1 MDIAVAPPKLF
12 SPGYF
17 SDPYPTLAALREEGS
32 LVNHPYLGG
41 PMLFRHADVRALQ
54 RCPHLSKGMLRDGRM
69 EGLSEEVQALVRENS
84 ERRDDSMLNV
94 DPPRHSRLRG
104 QATSAFTLARMEAL
118 RPRIQAIADG
128 LLDAL
133 EGQGE
138 IDIIRDFAFPLP
150 ATVIME
156 MLGWPA
162 AQREQ
167 LKRCTADA
175 IEMLG
180 SLRTSPDP
188 LELARRAVASGREL
202 RSYAHT
208 LINQKREAPQD
219 DFISALVGVQ
229 MAEDGRLN
237 EDEVLAT
244 STLLLAAGHET
255 TTNLIGNGLLALLRN
270 PDQMEKLRADP
281 SLAASAVEEFL
292 RYDPPVQM
300 LARVASADFELGGK
314 TIAAG
319 TRLTLMLGSANRDP
333 AHFPD
338 PDRFD
343 ITRTLK
349 DNFAFGFDRHLC
361 LGAHLA
367 RIEGQIAITTLLR
380 RFPRI
385 ALTGAPL
392 AHFPNLA
399 FRALKALPV
408 LVSRA

>member
-1 MDIAVAPPKLF
+1 MDIAAAPPKLF

-17 SDPYPTLAALREEGS
+17 SDPYPTLAALREAGS
-32 LVNHPYLGG
+32 LVPHPHLGG
-41 PMLFRHADVRALQ
+41 PMLFRHAEVRALQ

-69 EGLSEEVQALVRENS
+69 DGLSAEVQALVHENNA
-84 ERRDDSMLNV
+84 RRDDSMLNV

-104 QATSAFTLARMEAL
+104 QAMSAFTLARMEAL

-128 LLDAL
+128 LLDGL
-133 EGQGE
+133 EGQDE

-156 MLGWPA
+156 LLGWPA
-162 AQREQ
+162 EQREQ

-188 LELARRAVASGREL
+188 LELARRAVASGKEL
-202 RSYAHT
+202 RAVAHT

-219 DFISALVGVQ
+219 DFISALVSVQ

-333 AHFPD
+333 DHFPD

-343 ITRTLK
+343 ITRTLN

-385 ALTGAPL
+385 QLTGATL
-392 AHFPNLA
+392 VHFPNLA